1 MKISKLFHWL
11 YTILMFLPF
20 VALLF
25 NFARIGLNGSMDIT
39 SFNDV
44 VVLIQFP
51 LLSSSGTLSNIIRDV
66 YSYLVIDVF
75 GIVNGG
81 QFYNGLIINCLTYWT
96 CISIIYLIFDVV
108 MYVPLLAHR
117 WLDKGML
124 E

>member
-1 MKISKLFHWL
+1 
-11 YTILMFLPF
+11 MFLPF

-39 SFNDV
+39 SFGDV
-44 VVLIQFP
+44 IGLIQFP
-51 LLSSSGTLSNIIRDV
+51 VFTGLSNDTIKNV
-66 YSYLVIDVF
+66 YTYLVVNVF
-75 GIVNGG
+75 GFGNVSGG
-81 QFYNGLIINCLTYWT
+81 FSTYLVVNCLTYWT
-96 CISIIYLIFDVV
+96 SVSIIYLIFDVV